1 MSENWTA
8 ADLPSMADETVVVTG
23 ANSGIGYEATRMF
36 AERGASVVMACRSV
50 ERGEAASS
58 EIRDDVPTA
67 DLDVRECDLSDLES
81 VATFADAFAADYDD
95 LSVLCNNAGV
105 MTLPR
110 QETADGFETQLGV
123 NHLGHFALTGRMLDV
138 LATTGGESRVVTQS
152 SGLHEQ
158 GRIDFDDLQRERSY
172 DKWAAYAQSKLANVL
187 FGYELDRRLG
197 NRGVD
202 AVASVVCH
210 PGWAATGLQARGPQQ
225 SGSTV
230 RLWGMKLAN
239 ALFAQSAAHGALP
252 MAYAATSDRLA
263 GGEYVGPGGIMN
275 MRGSP
280 ERQRSSEASY
290 DDAVAERLWDVS
302 EELTDVAYEFDDLS

>member
-1 MSENWTA
+1 
-8 ADLPSMADETVVVTG
+8 
-23 ANSGIGYEATRMF
+23 
-36 AERGASVVMACRSV
+36 
-50 ERGEAASS
+50 
-58 EIRDDVPTA
+58 
-67 DLDVRECDLSDLES
+67 
-81 VATFADAFAADYDD
+81 
-95 LSVLCNNAGV
+95 
-105 MTLPR
+105 
-110 QETADGFETQLGV
+110 
-123 NHLGHFALTGRMLDV
+123 
-138 LATTGGESRVVTQS
+138 VVTQS

-239 ALFAQSAAHGALP
+239 ALFAQSAAQGALP
-252 MAYAATSDRLA
+252 MAYAATSDRLT